1 MYRIK
6 HIVEHYLKKSPAGS
20 FTITCDGWTNI
31 EKDNVVNI
39 IIATPTPI
47 FYKAVETGD
56 NSHTGE
62 YRLLS

>member
-1 MYRIK
+1 MRK
-6 HIVEHYLKKSPAGS
+6 DQADCGALPENSPEGS

-31 EKDNVVNI
+31 KKDPVVNI
-39 IIATPTPI
+39 MIATPTPI

-62 YRLLS
+62 